1 MKRAG
6 WWIGVGLG
14 IAAIAAAVAWAAHGA
29 QPMRDEKSTSGR
41 PVLVEL
47 FTSEGCSSCPPADA
61 LLAKLDSSQPIPG
74 AHAIVLSE
82 HVTYWDHEG
91 WRDPYSLDSVTYRQ
105 HWYSDKF
112 GLDDVYTPQAVVDG
126 SVQFTGSD
134 GRKLAQ
140 AIVAAAAN
148 AKEELS
154 IADAAWT
161 GDSVRFAVHG
171 SSGDTRNSKTE
182 LVAALAIDS
191 AQTSVTSGENAG
203 RTLRHV
209 AVVRTL
215 KEMGFGADDGRQL
228 VLKLPDDKQTTAPA
242 SIRLVVFL
250 VDKRTGHVLGA
261 AEQVVQRS

>member
-1 MKRAG
+1 
-6 WWIGVGLG
+6 V
-14 IAAIAAAVAWAAHGA
+14 AAVLAASGA
-29 QPMRDEKSTSGR
+29 QPAENDHSASLK

-61 LLAKLDSSQPIPG
+61 LLEKLDTAQPIPG

-112 GLDDVYTPQAVVDG
+112 GLNDVYTPQAVVDG
-126 SVQFTGSD
+126 AVQFTGSD

-148 AKEELS
+148 AKEELT
-154 IADAAWT
+154 IADAAWM

-171 SSGDTRNSKTE
+171 PAGDARNSKTS

-191 AQTSVTSGENAG
+191 AQTSVTGGENAG
-203 RTLRHV
+203 HTLRNV
-209 AVVRTL
+209 AVVRVL
-215 KEMGFGADDGRQL
+215 KEMASDVADGRQL
-228 VLKLPDDKQTTAPA
+228 TLKLPNDKQSATPAP
-242 SIRLVVFL
+242 IRLVVFL
-250 VDKRTGHVLGA
+250 VDKRTGHVVGA
-261 AEQVVQRS
+261 TEQMVAPS